1 MICRH
6 VPIES
11 PVERYVQLLLGLY
24 EYVSSGRG
32 DCDEAESIR
41 DRMDGPWRDLGARER
56 HLVEGLAADLNDSN
70 RTASRSPIEPDGP
83 TLQRIRDAGQ
93 TEQWEVVLDLVRQH
107 AETAPPAEVARLR
120 GVCWASLGF
129 PDVAIPFF
137 RQIER
142 LTTFRPEDEVFLLR
156 CLIQVGRTGEA
167 LSRAQEICD
176 HGTLPA
182 LLMTA
187 STVLSMR
194 AAEVGPPER
203 DALCQ
208 KAIRAAERGL
218 ELAARVPTD
227 ETVKV
232 LQPYAY
238 LYLAVNYERI
248 GRLDRARQACRS
260 VLSAAPDNEHA
271 LKLFGLLSYYDEFPP
286 DQRGVSLKAFHRQ
299 LTMGM
304 LATPLPI

>member
-1 MICRH
+1 VIRRH
-6 VPIES
+6 VPTEL
-11 PVERYVQLLLGLY
+11 PVERYVQLLLALY

-32 DCDEAESIR
+32 DCDEAESVR
-41 DRMDGPWRDLGARER
+41 DQMDAPWRDLGTRER
-56 HLVEGLAADLNDSN
+56 HLVEGLAADLNDSD
-70 RTASRSPIEPDGP
+70 RTPPQSPIEPDVSV
-83 TLQRIRDAGQ
+83 LQQIRDAGQ

-107 AETAPPAEVARLR
+107 AEAAPPAEVARLR

-129 PDVAIPFF
+129 PYVAIPFF

-142 LTTFRPEDEVFLLR
+142 FTTFRPEDEVFFLR
-156 CLIQVGRTGEA
+156 CLIQVDRMGEA

-176 HGTLPA
+176 RGTIPA

-187 STVLSMR
+187 ATVLSVR

-208 KAIRAAERGL
+208 AAIRAAERGL
-218 ELAARVPTD
+218 ELAADMPAD
-227 ETVKV
+227 ETIKV
-232 LQPYAY
+232 LRPYAY

-248 GRLDRARQACRS
+248 GRLDRARQACKS

-271 LKLFGLLSYYDEFPP
+271 LQLFGLLSYYDECPP
-286 DQRGVSLKAFHRQ
+286 DQRGVSVKAFHRQ

-304 LATPLPI
+304 LTTPLPI